1 MPVTVPPSGRRE
13 SVPATT
19 TPITTPAATPPV
31 PPRRQPLQLALILVA
46 AFMVVLDFSIVNV
59 ALPSIERELRMPADA
74 VQWIVTGYA
83 ISFGGLL
90 ILGGRAADLFG
101 RRRMFVAGL
110 VAFSLASLAGGLA
123 KDTALLIA
131 ARVVQGAGAAVVAPA
146 ALSLITTGFPEG
158 PERTRAIGLYG
169 AVSSVGFVAGQVLG
183 GVLVQLTSWRAVFLV
198 NVPVGLIAAALSP
211 AVLGAAKAS
220 AAKASAAKASAA
232 KASVATASAAG
243 ARAARVARRLDVRGA
258 LLITSAVTLLVLA
271 VSQGVVLG
279 WTSPLVIA
287 AAVVAAVATAAFVR
301 AEARHPE
308 PLIRPALLHRRGLRD
323 GTTLAFLLGLWNGGE
338 MLVLS
343 LYLQQV
349 LHESPLFTGLV
360 IAPQGVVGFVAGVF
374 GPRLAGRI
382 GVRRL
387 LVLTAAA
394 AAAGFLVLT
403 QLPAAGYS
411 PVLFVVT
418 LIGFGTAGT
427 ALGSTV
433 LASRGMADSDQGLVG
448 GMINTSRQI
457 GAAVGA
463 ALLPAVAEAVSRG
476 GGVSGDRAA
485 MFTAALAAL
494 AATVVAWRAARPV
507 PVRAAGLSRTARVI
521 RPALSSRTPY
531 STVEGR
537 VGCGKEGS
545 MGFEHILVERSG
557 DFATITMNRPQRRNA
572 LSLAHMRELITAF
585 GDVGN
590 SDALGIVLAGAGP
603 VFSSGHDLSEVAAGD
618 LPQIRSLLTTCTEL
632 MTLMQAVPQ
641 PVVARVHGLA
651 TAAGCQLVA
660 TADLAVAS
668 EDAGFAAPGGKG
680 GWFCHTPMVAIARNV
695 GRKRAAELAMSGDV
709 IDAHTALDWGLV
721 NRVVP
726 AAQLDSA
733 VQDLLDRVTKGSAE
747 SKGIGKQ
754 ALYAQIDLDQPKAY
768 AYAVEVMAATS
779 QLPEAREWMQAF
791 LEKRKPNWDR
801 GRP

>member
-1 MPVTVPPSGRRE
+1 MPATVPPSGRLE
-13 SVPATT
+13 SPTPAS
-19 TPITTPAATPPV
+19 PTPAAQTPAEQAPV

-90 ILGGRAADLFG
+90 ILGGRAADLLG

-123 KDTALLIA
+123 QDTVLLIA

-169 AVSSVGFVAGQVLG
+169 AVSSVGFVSGQVLG

-211 AVLGAAKAS
+211 AVLGPAK
-220 AAKASAAKASAA
+220 
-232 KASVATASAAG
+232 

-258 LLITSAVTLLVLA
+258 LLITSAVTLLVFA

-287 AAVVAAVATAAFVR
+287 AVVVAAVTTAGFAK
-301 AEARHPE
+301 AESRHPE
-308 PLIRPALLHRRGLRD
+308 PLIRPALLHRKGLRD

-349 LHESPLFTGLV
+349 LHESPLFTGLI
-360 IAPQGVVGFVAGVF
+360 IAPQGVVGFAAGVF

-494 AATVVAWRAARPV
+494 AATAVAWRAARPV
-507 PVRAAGLSRTARVI
+507 PARATGLSRTGRVI
-521 RPALSSRTPY
+521 RPGLSPCAAACSAP
-531 STVEGR
+531 S
-537 VGCGKEGS
+537 
-545 MGFEHILVERSG
+545 
-557 DFATITMNRPQRRNA
+557 
-572 LSLAHMRELITAF
+572 
-585 GDVGN
+585 
-590 SDALGIVLAGAGP
+590 
-603 VFSSGHDLSEVAAGD
+603 AAG
-618 LPQIRSLLTTCTEL
+618 S
-632 MTLMQAVPQ
+632 
-641 PVVARVHGLA
+641 AR
-651 TAAGCQLVA
+651 
-660 TADLAVAS
+660 
-668 EDAGFAAPGGKG
+668 P
-680 GWFCHTPMVAIARNV
+680 
-695 GRKRAAELAMSGDV
+695 
-709 IDAHTALDWGLV
+709 
-721 NRVVP
+721 
-726 AAQLDSA
+726 
-733 VQDLLDRVTKGSAE
+733 
-747 SKGIGKQ
+747 
-754 ALYAQIDLDQPKAY
+754 
-768 AYAVEVMAATS
+768 
-779 QLPEAREWMQAF
+779 
-791 LEKRKPNWDR
+791 
-801 GRP
+801 